1 MSKPIIV
8 VAVGGNALLQRGE
21 VMSCENQQKSISQ
34 TAASLAELSKD
45 YRLVI
50 VHGNGPQVG
59 LLSLQNDA
67 YKGCPAYPFDVLG
80 AETQGM
86 IGYLIQQGLNAAIDD
101 KFTTTILTRIVVDE
115 NDPAIADP
123 TKFIGPV
130 YTEQKA
136 KTLAEHNNWVVKPDG
151 EYWRRVVPSPKPKE
165 ILEIKAIKDLLE
177 KDHLVICGGG
187 GGAPVVEKD
196 GAYVGFEAVIDKD
209 MTAALIAEELGAEH
223 LLILTDGTHVCLDW
237 GTPKE
242 QKIEKIDVE
251 QMKKYTFPA
260 GSMGP
265 KVDACCQFVEH
276 TGQQGYIGDLS
287 FASDIIKGESGTT
300 IVAA

>member
-21 VMSCENQQKSISQ
+21 VMSCENQQKSIAQ
-34 TAASLAELSKD
+34 TAESLAHLSKE

-67 YKGCPAYPFDVLG
+67 YKDCPPYPFDVLG

-86 IGYLIQQGLNAAIDD
+86 IGYLIQQGLNAAIEDRY
-101 KFTTTILTRIVVDE
+101 TTTILTRIVVDE
-115 NDPAIADP
+115 NDPAITDP

-130 YTEQKA
+130 YSEQQA
-136 KTLAEHNNWVVKPDG
+136 KQLAEKNNWIVKPDG
-151 EYWRRVVPSPKPKE
+151 NYWRRVVPSPAPKE
-165 ILEIKAIKDLLE
+165 VLEIKAIQDLLE
-177 KDHLVICGGG
+177 KEHLIICGGG

-209 MTAALIAEELGAEH
+209 MTAALIAQQVGAEH
-223 LLILTDGTHVCLDW
+223 LLILTDGTHVCLNW
-237 GTPKE
+237 GEPDE
-242 QKIEKIDVE
+242 EKLEDVTVA
-251 QMKKYTFPA
+251 QMKQYQFPA

-265 KVDACCQFVEH
+265 KVDACCQFVEK
-276 TGQQGYIGDLS
+276 TGQHGYIGDLGC
-287 FASDIIKGESGTT
+287 ALEIIKGKSGTH
-300 IVAA
+300 IQK

>member
-21 VMSCENQQKSISQ
+21 IMSCENQQKSIAQ
-34 TAASLAELSKD
+34 TASSLAELSKN

-59 LLSLQNDA
+59 LLSLQNNA
-67 YKGCPAYPFDVLG
+67 YKDCPPYPFDVLG

-86 IGYLIQQGLNAAIDD
+86 IGYLIQQGLNAAIEDRY
-101 KFTTTILTRIVVDE
+101 TTTILTRIVVDE
-115 NDPAIADP
+115 NDPAVVDP
-123 TKFIGPV
+123 SKFIGPV
-130 YTEQKA
+130 YTEDQA
-136 KTLAEHNNWVVKPDG
+136 KQLAEENHWVVKPDG
-151 EYWRRVVPSPKPKE
+151 AHWRRVVPSPKPQE

-177 KDHLVICGGG
+177 KEHLIICGGG

-209 MTAALIAEELGAEH
+209 MTAALIAEQIGAEH
-223 LLILTDGTHVCLDW
+223 LLILTDGPHVCLNW
-237 GTPKE
+237 GTPQE
-242 QKIEKIDVE
+242 QKLKNVTIE
-251 QMKKYTFPA
+251 QMKQYSFPA

-265 KVDACCQFVEH
+265 KVDACCQFVEK
-276 TGQQGYIGDLS
+276 TGQSGHIGDLS
-287 FASDIIKGESGTT
+287 FALEIIEGKSGTH
-300 IVAA
+300 IQP